1 MTKKP
6 LISVILP
13 VYNAK
18 KTLKKCIESILGQK
32 YSNFELIIVDDG
44 STDVSDVICDG
55 YRFHPKV
62 RVFHRRRQ
70 GEASARNFGLT
81 KANGDYISILDNHD
95 WIAPEMLSEMQSAI
109 RDTGSQIAVVGR
121 YLTGDHESILMDQ
134 FTDNKAILDNKMALR
149 ELLLERR
156 LDSLVGDKLFASK
169 LFNEFRF
176 PTGRSHI
183 DIGSTYKLLA
193 RANRI
198 THIGDPLYYRKREE
212 SDLNSP
218 MGQRNLDLLLFS
230 QDIVGFIKKNFPYLE
245 SEARY
250 LYYHN
255 LKNYRAQLSQYGAE
269 DSYTNF
275 WIKTYFKRSF
285 LSAMLN
291 RYFSLSEKATMVLA
305 RVGAYRLARPSVD
318 YYSVNSRK

>member
-1 MTKKP
+1 MIKKP
-6 LISVILP
+6 LISVVLP

-55 YRFHPKV
+55 YGFHPKV
-62 RVFHRRRQ
+62 QVYHRRRQ

-81 KANGDYISILDNHD
+81 KVNGDYISILNDHD
-95 WIAPEMLSEMQSAI
+95 WIDSEMLLELQSAI
-109 RDTGSQIAVVGR
+109 RNTGSQIAVAGR
-121 YLTGDHESILMDQ
+121 YLIGDHESILMNQ

-149 ELLLERR
+149 ELLLERK
-156 LDSLVGDKLFASK
+156 LDSLVGDKLFDAR
-169 LFNEFRF
+169 LFDGFKF
-176 PTGRSHI
+176 PTGRSYV

-198 THIGDPLYYRKREE
+198 AHIGDPLYYRKREE
-212 SDLNSP
+212 PNLNLP
-218 MGQRNLDLLLFS
+218 MNQKNLDLLRFS
-230 QDIVGFIKKNFPYLE
+230 QDIVEFIKKNFPHLE

-250 LYYHN
+250 LYFRN

-269 DSYTNF
+269 DPYTNF

-285 LSAMLN
+285 ISALLN
-291 RYFSLSEKATMVLA
+291 RYFSFSEKTTMVLA